1 MLRSALF
8 STLLGT
14 GLALAAPALAGPTLD
29 AVKARGSVKC
39 GMAAGGTPGFMAP
52 DSKGEWQGFNVEI
65 CRAVAV
71 ALFGDPKKIE
81 IVPATSAN
89 RFTALQAGE
98 MDILLNNVT
107 VTLGRDTQLGFNFAP
122 VVFYDGQGFLAP
134 KKLGVQA
141 ASGLN
146 GATVCVLPGTTTELN
161 LADYFR
167 KTGMTFTPVVIE
179 SQDEIRSAYFSG
191 RCDVMTNDRS
201 SLASIRSL
209 APTPDDH
216 VVLPDVI
223 SKEPLAPTIR
233 QGDEQWSN
241 IVRWAVNALVEA
253 EESGITSK
261 NVDDMMKSTDPGIRR
276 FLGVTTGLGAAIEL
290 DEKWAYKVV
299 KALGNYG
306 EIYDRTLGPSTP
318 IGLARGVNALW
329 TKGGLIY
336 SPPFR

>member
-1 MLRSALF
+1 MLRSVFLSALV
-8 STLLGT
+8 GT
-14 GLALAAPALAGPTLD
+14 GLALAGPAVAGPTLD

-52 DSKGEWQGFNVEI
+52 DSKGQWQGFNVEV
-65 CRAVAV
+65 CRAVAT

-107 VTLGRDTQLGFNFAP
+107 MTLVRDTQLGFNFAP
-122 VVFYDGQGFLAP
+122 VIFYDGQGFLAP
-134 KKLGVQA
+134 RKLGVSA

-167 KTGMTFTPVVIE
+167 KSNMTFTPVVIE

-209 APTPDDH
+209 APNPDDH

-241 IVRWAVNALVEA
+241 IVRWTVNALVEA

-261 NVDDMMKSTDPGIRR
+261 NVDDMLTSNDPGIRR
-276 FLGVTTGLGAAIEL
+276 FLGVTAGLGAAIEL

-299 KALGNYG
+299 KSVGNYG
-306 EIYDRTLGPSTP
+306 EIYDRNLGPATP

-329 TKGGLIY
+329 TKGGLMY

>member
-8 STLLGT
+8 SALLGT
-14 GLALAAPALAGPTLD
+14 GLALAAPATAGPTLD
-29 AVKARGSVKC
+29 AVKARGTVKC
-39 GMAAGGTPGFMAP
+39 GVAAGGTPGFMAP
-52 DSKGEWQGFNVEI
+52 DSRGEWQGFNVEV

-71 ALFGDPKKIE
+71 ALFGDVKKVE
-81 IVPATSAN
+81 FVPVTSAS

-98 MDILLNNVT
+98 MDVLVNNVT
-107 VTLGRDTQLGFNFAP
+107 VTLVRDTQLGFNFAP
-122 VVFYDGQGFLAP
+122 VIFYDGQGFLAP

-179 SQDEIRSAYFSG
+179 SQDEIRAAYFSG

-201 SLASIRSL
+201 ALASTRSL
-209 APTPDDH
+209 APNPDEH

-233 QGDEQWSN
+233 QGDEQWADV
-241 IVRWAVNALVEA
+241 VRWSVNVLVEA
-253 EESGITSK
+253 EESGISSK
-261 NVDDMMKSTDPGIRR
+261 TVDDMLKSNDPGVRR
-276 FLGVTTGLGAAIEL
+276 FLGVTTGLGAAIGL
-290 DEKWAYKVV
+290 DEKWAYRIV
-299 KALGNYG
+299 KTLGNYG
-306 EIYDRTLGPSTP
+306 EIYDRTLGPATP
-318 IGLARGVNALW
+318 IGLVRGVNALW